1 MQASAGTL
9 DTLLVGLLI
18 NVGYYRMNVVSLC
31 LPSCHNKPPP
41 CSISTFFHGCLSAEF
56 NFQSRKRLTVF
67 AACFHF
73 HLVWS
78 APSISHFNFTYFFHI
93 CQYIFRF
100 MVSIFDKSNFV
111 RCIPWWLK
119 KKIMGVCWSRLQS
132 EPKSS
137 PRGGHAKSLPL
148 NRSFNWLSCRNF
160 SQILIVFE
168 TRCIFGILVCW
179 FHKPQWNGEFFN
191 ELSTEHECDMYG
203 TSLEMKHVQN
213 QFFIFEMGF
222 IFSLLK
228 KWDLIS

>member
-18 NVGYYRMNVVSLC
+18 NVGHYRINRMNVSLC

-78 APSISHFNFTYFFHI
+78 ARSISHFNFTYFFHI

-100 MVSIFDKSNFV
+100 MVSIFDRSNFV
-111 RCIPWWLK
+111 RCVPWWLK

-137 PRGGHAKSLPL
+137 PRGGHATSLPL
-148 NRSFNWLSCRNF
+148 NHSFNRLSCRNF
-160 SQILIVFE
+160 SQILI
-168 TRCIFGILVCW
+168 CLW
-179 FHKPQWNGEFFN
+179 
-191 ELSTEHECDMYG
+191 Y
-203 TSLEMKHVQN
+203 SLH
-213 QFFIFEMGF
+213 F
-222 IFSLLK
+222 
-228 KWDLIS
+228 WDSHLLIS